1 MKRER
6 ERVLSVGEKSGELGW
21 NRGREGV
28 FGWRKGEIEIRGFS
42 SKREDDN
49 K

>member
-21 NRGREGV
+21 NRVGEGV
-28 FGWRKGEIEIRGFS
+28 FGWRKGEIEIGGFS
-42 SKREDDN
+42 
-49 K
+49 